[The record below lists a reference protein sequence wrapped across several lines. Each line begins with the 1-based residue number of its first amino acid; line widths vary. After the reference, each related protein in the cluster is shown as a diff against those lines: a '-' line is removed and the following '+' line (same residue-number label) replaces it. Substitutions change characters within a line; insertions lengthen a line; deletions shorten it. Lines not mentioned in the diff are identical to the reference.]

1 MRWVQKSEPG
11 ISAFTSS
18 TVVSRWTAALAAL
31 RFRRS
36 TIHQVRSVLRYD
48 TIRDAILTCAGKPT
62 WVSFIYR
69 SEWKCADIMGSSGT
83 VLWFPDGLA
92 ISNAKTQVTFTFV
105 IFIIDVKRFYVFFY
119 FPNVFLFLRNVSKVR
134 SGKQINKK
142 HFENFTASLKRRQF
156 LQN

>member
-1 MRWVQKSEPG
+1 
-11 ISAFTSS
+11 
-18 TVVSRWTAALAAL
+18 
-31 RFRRS
+31 
-36 TIHQVRSVLRYD
+36 
-48 TIRDAILTCAGKPT
+48 
-62 WVSFIYR
+62 
-69 SEWKCADIMGSSGT
+69 MGSSGT

-105 IFIIDVKRFYVFFY
+105 IFIIDVKRFYVFLFSKR
-119 FPNVFLFLRNVSKVR
+119 FLFLTNVGKVR

>member
-18 TVVSRWTAALAAL
+18 TVVSRWTAAVAAL

-62 WVSFIYR
+62 WVSLIYR

-105 IFIIDVKRFYVFFY
+105 IFIIDVRRFYVFFILVTFY
-119 FPNVFLFLRNVSKVR
+119 AFNVFFIFQTFFVF
-134 SGKQINKK
+134 NKRWQSS
-142 HFENFTASLKRRQF
+142 ERQTD
-156 LQN
+156 